1 MFIDYVT
8 IEVEAGKGGN
18 GSVSFRREKYVPR
31 GGPDGGDG
39 GHGGSVILE
48 ASPDLTTL
56 VSFRFTKVF
65 KAPAGVNGAGRNRHG
80 KNGEPLIIKVPV
92 GTIVYDEESG
102 KLIADMDTPGQQFEL
117 ARGGKGGRGNA
128 RFATS
133 IHRAPK
139 NAEMGLPGQHF
150 KIRLELKLMA
160 DVGLIGY
167 PNVGKSTLL
176 SVISAAQPR
185 IGDFPFTTL
194 TPNLGVVYVKEND
207 QSYVVADIPGLIEGA
222 HEGKGL
228 GHRFL
233 RHVER
238 TRLLVHLID
247 IASVEG
253 RDPIEDYNQ
262 INFELEHFNPRLAQ
276 LPQIIALNKV
286 DLLEERE
293 PIARFKNAFPNLEVV
308 EISAA
313 TAQGTRELVYRMA
326 NLLAD
331 LPRLPLFTPEPEAE
345 TIELAPE
352 QGIIIDKYED
362 DVYIVSGRRVEILA
376 AKTDFNND
384 EAIANFYRVAKR
396 MGVFEMLKK
405 QGIKSGDTVVIGDME
420 FTYE

>member
-1 MFIDYVT
+1 
-8 IEVEAGKGGN
+8 
-18 GSVSFRREKYVPR
+18 
-31 GGPDGGDG
+31 
-39 GHGGSVILE
+39 
-48 ASPDLTTL
+48 
-56 VSFRFTKVF
+56 
-65 KAPAGVNGAGRNRHG
+65 
-80 KNGEPLIIKVPV
+80 
-92 GTIVYDEESG
+92 
-102 KLIADMDTPGQQFEL
+102 
-117 ARGGKGGRGNA
+117 
-128 RFATS
+128 
-133 IHRAPK
+133 
-139 NAEMGLPGQHF
+139 
-150 KIRLELKLMA
+150 
-160 DVGLIGY
+160 
-167 PNVGKSTLL
+167 
-176 SVISAAQPR
+176 
-185 IGDFPFTTL
+185 
-194 TPNLGVVYVKEND
+194 
-207 QSYVVADIPGLIEGA
+207 
-222 HEGKGL
+222 
-228 GHRFL
+228 
-233 RHVER
+233 
-238 TRLLVHLID
+238 
-247 IASVEG
+247 
-253 RDPIEDYNQ
+253 
-262 INFELEHFNPRLAQ
+262 LEHFNPRLAQ